1 MVNIRQ
7 TGTDFFFFL
16 YILYI
21 QVQRSSQK
29 FALPIECQRFTYTSL
44 GNLENTCTQKHR
56 LVRLLE
62 SLFMLRPTIAYLL
75 HLMEEILF
83 PEYFFFFCQNK
94 NGVEGVKVNVFQW
107 SIIIVHFIRS
117 TCQFHSH
124 KSFNKGYA
132 TAVFSSLSSTYF
144 QFLSR
149 NCILY
154 ENYGLKLCLSH
165 YCILFIIF
173 YNLQKLLKKRS

>member
-1 MVNIRQ
+1 MVNMRK
-7 TGTDFFFFL
+7 TGTDFFFFD
-16 YILYI
+16 ILYV

-29 FALPIECQRFTYTSL
+29 FALSIECQRFTFKSL
-44 GNLENTCTQKHR
+44 DNLDNTCTLKHR

-83 PEYFFFFCQNK
+83 PEFCFFFPCQNK
-94 NGVEGVKVNVFQW
+94 NGVEGVNVFYW
-107 SIIIVHFIRS
+107 SIIIVHFIWS

-124 KSFNKGYA
+124 KSFNKGYV
-132 TAVFSSLSSTYF
+132 TAVFSSLGSIYF

-165 YCILFIIF
+165 YCILFIIL
-173 YNLQKLLKKRS
+173 YNL